1 MATPPFDSCG
11 FTLRIFHSWEWS
23 RIDRELSGK
32 IKKDINKK
40 SVRWRFKMNPLKA
53 HRMGLHPRLMTKH
66 SPFRYIKP
74 GPGFLDYLAW
84 VCGLGIKSHALR
96 FRLQCCMSSICAGR
110 FCSVR
115 GPWTKS
121 RMPSKAI

>member
-40 SVRWRFKMNPLKA
+40 RAIVIALF
-53 HRMGLHPRLMTKH
+53 
-66 SPFRYIKP
+66 
-74 GPGFLDYLAW
+74 FLNKLNYFFGVLSFSD
-84 VCGLGIKSHALR
+84 I
-96 FRLQCCMSSICAGR
+96 SIEIAER
-110 FCSVR
+110 SNLIF
-115 GPWTKS
+115 P
-121 RMPSKAI
+121 A

>member
-32 IKKDINKK
+32 IRKDINKK

-53 HRMGLHPRLMTKH
+53 HWTGLHPRLMIKH
-66 SPFRYIKP
+66 SLFCYFKP
-74 GPGFLDYLAW
+74 GPGLFHNLA
-84 VCGLGIKSHALR
+84 
-96 FRLQCCMSSICAGR
+96 
-110 FCSVR
+110 
-115 GPWTKS
+115 
-121 RMPSKAI
+121 

>member
-32 IKKDINKK
+32 IRKDINKK

-53 HRMGLHPRLMTKH
+53 HWTGLHPRLMTKH
-66 SPFRYIKP
+66 SHFAT
-74 GPGFLDYLAW
+74 LNLARGYCTILPRP
-84 VCGLGIKSHALR
+84 VDREPRAGL
-96 FRLQCCMSSICAGR
+96 
-110 FCSVR
+110 
-115 GPWTKS
+115 
-121 RMPSKAI
+121 

>member
-53 HRMGLHPRLMTKH
+53 RRMGLHPRLMTKH
-66 SPFRYIKP
+66 SPFRYFKP
-74 GPGFLDYLAW
+74 GPGFLNHLAQ
-84 VCGLGIKSHALR
+84 A
-96 FRLQCCMSSICAGR
+96 
-110 FCSVR
+110 R
-115 GPWTKS
+115 GPGTKS
-121 RMPSKAI
+121 QGSSGQ